1 MVLRTKRIA
10 LAVVAAAVLA
20 GVGGAA
26 PAVASGAFDTVPVAS
41 TPTGSDLYDRTE
53 LYFGS
58 SKPNGGVVTPAEFDN
73 FVDKDVTPAF
83 PDGLTQLTGKGQ
95 WKDSS
100 GTIEKETSYVIII
113 LYPVSDRAANG
124 KIEHIRT
131 DYKKFF
137 QQESVLRTD
146 SLQRVSF

>member
-1 MVLRTKRIA
+1 MKRIA
-10 LAVVAAAVLA
+10 LSVATAVVLL

-26 PAVASGAFDTVPVAS
+26 PAVASGAFDAVPAANTQVA
-41 TPTGSDLYDRTE
+41 SDLYDRTE

-58 SKPNGGVVTPAEFDN
+58 SKPNGGVVTPTEFDN
-73 FVDKDVTPAF
+73 FVDKDITPAF

-100 GTIEKETSYVIII
+100 GAIEKETSYVIII
-113 LYPVSDRAANG
+113 LYPVTDRSANN